1 MTHTHRARHPARR
14 TRALALVSTGILVGT
29 LPATTAIAHESRDPH
44 HGDRSS
50 VKTVVDGLN
59 GPRGIAAVGHGR
71 LIVTQTDG
79 TFSLVVSREGHHRRH
94 AETKVIKLGKVST
107 MFAPAVDVG
116 PDGTVWLLTGGGDP
130 KDKNAATLF
139 RWRWGDKAPKAF
151 ANIGAYQKTDPD
163 PYDLEKNPTDSNP
176 FGVAALADGSVLVA
190 DAGGNDLLRVDSY
203 GKISTVARLK
213 PRVVAVPTGLP
224 KTLPSEEPGGKPTKI
239 PPAGTK
245 IPAEAVATS
254 VTVGADGY
262 WYVGELRGFPGTP
275 GTSEIWR
282 IKPGTQNATC
292 DPNQPWKGDCKRFAD
307 GLTSI
312 MDLAAGDHGQIY
324 AVEMSKQ
331 SWLKAELKLP
341 GSQVGALIEVSD
353 WGKRQ
358 REIAPGAFNLPGGV
372 ATGDRGEV
380 YVAGPV
386 FGPGSVQ
393 RVDSFDHHRSGD
405 HQRSSH

>member
-1 MTHTHRARHPARR
+1 MARPLHARLPSRRIRAV
-14 TRALALVSTGILVGT
+14 TLLSTGALVAT
-29 LPATTAIAHESRDPH
+29 LPATSALAHDGGGTSDHSTVR
-44 HGDRSS
+44 
-50 VKTVVDGLN
+50 TVVDKLN
-59 GPRGIAAVGHGR
+59 GPRGIAAVDGK
-71 LIVTQTDG
+71 LVVTETDG
-79 TFSLVVSREGHHRRH
+79 TFSLVVSRRDRHHRGTT
-94 AETKVIKLGKVST
+94 AKVVKLGNVPT
-107 MFAPAVDVG
+107 TFAPAVDVG

-139 RWRWGDKAPKAF
+139 RWRWGDKKPTAF

-163 PYDLEKNPTDSNP
+163 PYDTEKNPTDSNP
-176 FGVAALADGSVLVA
+176 FGVAALEDGSVLVA
-190 DAGGNDLLRVDSY
+190 DAGGNDLLRVDSH

-213 PRVVAVPTGLP
+213 TRTVPVPTGLP
-224 KTLPSEEPGGKPTKI
+224 KTLPSEEPGGKPTPI

-245 IPAEAVATS
+245 IPSEAVATS
-254 VTVGADGY
+254 VTVGDDGY
-262 WYVGELRGFPGTP
+262 WYVGELRGFPATP

-282 IKPGTQNATC
+282 IKPGTQNAVC
-292 DPNQPWKGDCKRFAD
+292 DPKQPWKGDCKRFAD

-341 GSQVGALIEVSD
+341 GAEVGALIKVSD
-353 WGKRQ
+353 WGKHQ
-358 REIAPGAFNLPGGV
+358 RELAPGKFILPGGV
-372 ATGDRGEV
+372 AVGEHDEV

-393 RVDSFDHHRSGD
+393 RVDSFDRHHSGD
-405 HQRSSH
+405 YQHSSH